1 MLEVSKINVYYG
13 DIQALWDV
21 SLTVQEGEIVALIG
35 PNGAGKSTTLSTISG
50 LLSPKSGS
58 IRFNSIEVNNF
69 PSHKIVNLGISMVPE
84 GRGIFPTM
92 TVWENIEM
100 GAFLSAARRVKQESA
115 ELVENIFPPLRSRR
129 KQLAGTLSGGEQQ
142 MLAIGRALMSR
153 PKLLLIDEFSQ
164 GLAPILVQSFV
175 KTIEQINKSQKVS
188 ILLVEQNVHMA
199 LKLASQAYV
208 IEAGYIVEHGGA
220 DTLLANERIV
230 GVYLGRGA
238 RRSGKR

>member
-1 MLEVSKINVYYG
+1 MLEVIKINVYYG
-13 DIQALWDV
+13 DIQAIWDI
-21 SLTVQEGEIVALIG
+21 SLTVQGAEIVALIG
-35 PNGAGKSTTLSTISG
+35 PNGAGKSTTLNTISG
-50 LLSPKSGS
+50 LLSPKSGT
-58 IRFNSIEVNNF
+58 IKFNSIEVNKL
-69 PSHKIVNLGISMVPE
+69 PSHKIVESGISMVPE

-100 GAFLSAARRVKQESA
+100 GAFLSASRKIKHESA

-142 MLAIGRALMSR
+142 MLAIGKALMSR

-199 LKLASQAYV
+199 LKLANQAYV
-208 IEAGYIVEHGGA
+208 IEAGYIVEHGGTN
-220 DTLLANERIV
+220 TLLADEHIV
-230 GVYLGRGA
+230 NVYLGGGA
-238 RRSGKR
+238 RDSGKR